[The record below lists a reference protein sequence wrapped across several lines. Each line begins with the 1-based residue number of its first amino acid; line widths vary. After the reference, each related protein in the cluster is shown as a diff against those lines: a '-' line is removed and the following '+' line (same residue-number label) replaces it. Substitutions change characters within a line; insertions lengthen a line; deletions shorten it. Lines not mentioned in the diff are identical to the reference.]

1 MQVQRARLLASGA
14 VSLALRTHADGRL
27 QLDGVAPE
35 WWATAARA
43 KLATEA
49 KPVQAALEL
58 LAVATLV
65 LLAVAGSGQPV
76 AGP

>member
-1 MQVQRARLLASGA
+1 M
-14 VSLALRTHADGRL
+14 
-27 QLDGVAPE
+27 APE

-43 KLATEA
+43 KSATEA

-65 LLAVAGSGQPV
+65 PLAVSEQALLAVAGSGQPV